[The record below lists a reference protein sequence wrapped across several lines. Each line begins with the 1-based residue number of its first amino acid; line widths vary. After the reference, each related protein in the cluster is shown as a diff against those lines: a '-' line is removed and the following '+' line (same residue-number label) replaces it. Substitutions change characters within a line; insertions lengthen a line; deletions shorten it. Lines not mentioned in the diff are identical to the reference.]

1 MVGRSIGLY
10 LASDPSA
17 RDWFSGTLEALLMTE
32 FLLYCTSYSNGSSKS
47 SPFWQNEKFIQYML
61 RVSTSS
67 ESFLCFVTGLV

>member
-32 FLLYCTSYSNGSSKS
+32 FLLYSTDYSNDSSKS
-47 SPFWQNEKFIQYML
+47 SPFW
-61 RVSTSS
+61 
-67 ESFLCFVTGLV
+67 